1 MTTVLDRQKRTLVN
15 KVGRRARA
23 RFGKDKGLS
32 LERFI
37 RHYYEHVPPQDIVGQ
52 DPANLLGAALAHWTF
67 GAKRAARKAKVRVY
81 NPRRKEHGWEADHT
95 VVEIVNDDMPFLVD
109 SVTAA
114 LNQRDLVVHL
124 VIHPIFRVRR
134 SRDGGM
140 TDIVDGERGPGAEA
154 FLRFEAT
161 RQSGERLDEIGS
173 AIETVLADVRA
184 AVEDW
189 QTMRDSLKGI
199 VDELE
204 MRPPRLPAGEVI
216 EARDFLDWTH
226 DDHFTFLGYRDYDFA
241 TAGGRTRSGINAKTG
256 LGILRDPR
264 VIVFRGL
271 RSLHTMPPEVRAFV
285 RRPDLLMV
293 TKSNVKS
300 TVHRPV
306 HLDVIGVKR
315 FDDRDRV
322 VGQRLFVGLFT
333 SSAYSLSPREIPV
346 LRRKLRT
353 IFDRAGFPA
362 ASHTGKALTHI
373 LETYPRDELFQASDE
388 TLFEIAMGILN
399 LQERQRVAL
408 FLRRDDFERF
418 MSCLLYIPR
427 DRYNTD
433 LRNRMGRILEEAFG
447 GKLTAYYTQL
457 DDSPLARLHLI
468 IQTTPGRLEPYDT
481 AVIEE
486 RLLQA
491 ARSWSDRLEE
501 ALVDARGEEQG
512 SRLFR
517 RYRNAFPPGYVE
529 RFSAQHAITDIAHVE
544 DTAASGELGM
554 NLYRPAGIP
563 GDRFRFKIYNPHRSV
578 PLSDTLPMLEH
589 MSLKVVDEVPH
600 AVNPDMDGLDL
611 VMIHD
616 FGLETRDG
624 SDVDLAAV
632 RGNFQEAFRRVWRGE
647 MESDEFNSLLLRAGL
662 TWREVVVLR
671 AYCKYLRQAGIAF
684 SQSYMAQTL
693 SNSPRL
699 ARLIVD
705 LFLTL
710 FDPAGTK
717 DADKRAERIR
727 RHLSEGLDAVESADE
742 DRILRRFLNIV
753 ESSVRTNF
761 FQRAAGGAP
770 KPYLSIKLD
779 SRRVDELPLPRPM
792 FDVFVYSPR
801 VEAIHLR
808 GGLVARG
815 GIRWSDR
822 REDFRTE
829 ILGLMKAQTVKNAVI
844 VPVGAKGGFVVKRP
858 PAAGGRE
865 ALLGEGIECYKT
877 LMRGLL
883 DISDNLKG
891 TRVVRPKNVVRRDG
905 DDPYLVVAADKG
917 TATFSDIANGISTE
931 YDFWLGDAFASGGS
945 VGYDHKKMGITA
957 RGAWESVKR
966 HFREVGTDI
975 QNRDFT
981 VVGVGDMSGDVFGNA
996 MLLSPHIKLI
1006 GAFNHLHIFVD
1017 PDPDPARSFRE
1028 RKRLFGLPRSSW
1040 IDYES
1045 TLISR
1050 GGGVFERRAKSISLS
1065 PRARK
1070 LLRVAKDTVTPNELI
1085 HALLR
1090 AQVDLLWFGG
1100 IGTYVKAS
1108 DESHTEVGDRANDAT
1123 RVNASEL
1130 RCRVIGEG
1138 ANLGVTQRGRV
1149 EYSLAGG
1156 RLNADSVDNSGGVDC
1171 SDHEVNIKIL
1181 LDSVVAGGAFTEKQR
1196 NALLANMTDEVGALV
1211 LNNNYL
1217 QSQAITLVTA
1227 RANEVFDDQIRMMRM
1242 LERADRLN
1250 REVESLPDDEGLEER
1265 QAARRGFTRP
1275 EVAVLMAH
1283 AKIWLY
1289 DQLLESDLPDNPRLA
1304 DDLLRYFPTP
1314 LRKKFR
1320 AAIGRHRLRREIIA
1334 ATVTDS
1340 MINRVGGSLVA
1351 QMVEKTGMPPAD
1363 IARAYIIAREVFALH
1378 EVWAAIE
1385 GLDNMVPADV
1395 QIAML
1400 LESNRIVERGTLWFL
1415 RHADQPIDIG
1425 ANIATFGEGVAT
1437 VAAKLETVLPD
1448 HYRSDLHGRAAAYV
1462 EKGVPEDLALRLAG
1476 MVNLASGCEI
1486 VRLARGHGASVIDVA
1501 ELYFEVGARFQ
1512 MGRLRATAERLEP
1525 ENHWQQLAVAALIDD
1540 LYAHQV
1546 RLASQMLDG
1555 AKPKTGAKRIIAAW
1569 AEAHGAPV
1577 QRTESLLAEIWDAE
1591 TVDLPM
1597 LFVVSRRLQALT

>member
-975 QNRDFT
+975 QNRGLYRRRRRRHVGRRLRQRHA
-981 VVGVGDMSGDVFGNA
+981 VV
-996 MLLSPHIKLI
+996 SPHQADRRFQPPPHLCRSRPRPGQELP
-1006 GAFNHLHIFVD
+1006 GAQAAVRIAAVVVDRLREHADLQGWRGVRAPRQVDLVIAPGAQAVARRQGHRDPQRTDPRPAPRPGGPVVVRRHRHLRQGQRRIPHRGGRPRQRRNPRQRVRAPLPGD
-1017 PDPDPARSFRE
+1017 RRGGQPGGHPAGPRRVFPGGRAPERRFRRQLGRS
-1028 RKRLFGLPRSSW
+1028 RLFGSRGEHQDSPRFRRCGRRVHRKTAQRTVGEHDRRSWGAGTQQQLPPESGHHPRHRPGQRGFRRSDPDDAHVGAGRPAEPGGGGPYPTTRGWRNGRPRGEASRVPRSPCSW
-1040 IDYES
+1040 PTPRS
-1045 TLISR
+1045 GFTTNCWNRTSPTTRGWPTTCCAISR
-1050 GGGVFERRAKSISLS
+1050 
-1065 PRARK
+1065 PRSGR
-1070 LLRVAKDTVTPNELI
+1070 N
-1085 HALLR
+1085 
-1090 AQVDLLWFGG
+1090 FGRQSA
-1100 IGTYVKAS
+1100 GTA
-1108 DESHTEVGDRANDAT
+1108 
-1123 RVNASEL
+1123 
-1130 RCRVIGEG
+1130 C
-1138 ANLGVTQRGRV
+1138 
-1149 EYSLAGG
+1149 
-1156 RLNADSVDNSGGVDC
+1156 
-1171 SDHEVNIKIL
+1171 
-1181 LDSVVAGGAFTEKQR
+1181 
-1196 NALLANMTDEVGALV
+1196 
-1211 LNNNYL
+1211 
-1217 QSQAITLVTA
+1217 
-1227 RANEVFDDQIRMMRM
+1227 
-1242 LERADRLN
+1242 
-1250 REVESLPDDEGLEER
+1250 
-1265 QAARRGFTRP
+1265 AARSSP
-1275 EVAVLMAH
+1275 PP
-1283 AKIWLY
+1283 
-1289 DQLLESDLPDNPRLA
+1289 S
-1304 DDLLRYFPTP
+1304 PT
-1314 LRKKFR
+1314 
-1320 AAIGRHRLRREIIA
+1320 A
-1334 ATVTDS
+1334 
-1340 MINRVGGSLVA
+1340 
-1351 QMVEKTGMPPAD
+1351 
-1363 IARAYIIAREVFALH
+1363 
-1378 EVWAAIE
+1378 
-1385 GLDNMVPADV
+1385 
-1395 QIAML
+1395 
-1400 LESNRIVERGTLWFL
+1400 
-1415 RHADQPIDIG
+1415 
-1425 ANIATFGEGVAT
+1425 
-1437 VAAKLETVLPD
+1437 
-1448 HYRSDLHGRAAAYV
+1448 
-1462 EKGVPEDLALRLAG
+1462 
-1476 MVNLASGCEI
+1476 
-1486 VRLARGHGASVIDVA
+1486 
-1501 ELYFEVGARFQ
+1501 
-1512 MGRLRATAERLEP
+1512 
-1525 ENHWQQLAVAALIDD
+1525 
-1540 LYAHQV
+1540 
-1546 RLASQMLDG
+1546 
-1555 AKPKTGAKRIIAAW
+1555 
-1569 AEAHGAPV
+1569 
-1577 QRTESLLAEIWDAE
+1577 
-1591 TVDLPM
+1591 
-1597 LFVVSRRLQALT
+1597 